1 MEERFSASAPARM
14 QLRENAGGSIVAR
27 LMHCVAGQEGAAM
40 PRLAFSLVSAGL
52 LALGLA
58 AAPAGATTFVF
69 SAPFLPE
76 GGPGA
81 TGTGTATV
89 TFDDV
94 LLTMRVEATF
104 SGTSGTTT
112 ASHIHCC
119 TVSQGVGTAGV
130 ATQVPSFSGFPLG
143 VTSGSYDQLFD
154 MNLASSWNPT
164 YVTNNGGTTTSAFNA
179 LLGGILDDRGYL
191 NIHTS
196 TFGGGEIRARLAL
209 VPEPGTVALL
219 GLGLAALAARRR

>member
-1 MEERFSASAPARM
+1 MHRFGVS
-14 QLRENAGGSIVAR
+14 L
-27 LMHCVAGQEGAAM
+27 
-40 PRLAFSLVSAGL
+40 LAAGL
-52 LALGLA
+52 FVLGPT
-58 AAPAGATTFVF
+58 AAPAGAATIVF
-69 SAPFLPE
+69 AAPFLPE

-81 TGTGTATV
+81 TGTGSATV
-89 TFDDV
+89 TFDTT

-119 TVSQGVGTAGV
+119 TANPGTGTAGV
-130 ATQVPSFSGFPLG
+130 ASQVPSFSGFPLG
-143 VTSGSYDQLFD
+143 VTSGSYDQTFD
-154 MNLASSWNPT
+154 MNLAGSWNAT
-164 YVTNNGGTTTSAFNA
+164 FVTNNGGTTASAFNA
-179 LLGGILDDRGYL
+179 LLTGIQNDRGYL